1 MQINSDD
8 ADHPAVPESQ
18 LLTPDQPAVLFADGS
33 ADPAALTGDW
43 PAEWT
48 GPRLGRLAQVLG
60 WAGLTGDLALLVAH
74 RGHLIPDGLRDA
86 LRPAALKRA
95 VAEQLANDA
104 AQLATRMRPLA
115 LFGADAGVTDPAS
128 VLDAAFATHPWAAE
142 VRGWLACLWLAR
154 LGRHAE
160 AVAAFRRVPDTC
172 PPDDQTVAAYT
183 EALVQTGAQTEAD
196 AYLAQFADRF
206 DLSTLTVQNAADC
219 ARALLAAGRDAQARQ
234 ILVALQADEF
244 GTPPRPVPATV
255 HSLVTRLLFDADT
268 VQGRHADA
276 LAHVDRELQ
285 RQPESRPL
293 MLMRLNAL
301 YRLSGT
307 EACLQAAL
315 PLLARDP
322 GSVALLST
330 LALMPMPMAAKAQ
343 IVGALPVVRPDA
355 TLPPDLTRVLLRLA
369 LEAGREAEAQGLAAR
384 VQDSDTLARL
394 VLRGDL
400 APSDRL
406 RDRDMQRDGFHVA
419 RGAPDAPV
427 VLVFLGGS
435 GHLAYGL
442 PLARLDGILADCGAT
457 AVYAVDSS
465 SRLFLQGLPG
475 VADDFAGLVMRLGR
489 MPVLRRASR
498 VVTLGVAG
506 GGYPA
511 LAFGLALNCAASLVY
526 GAKTVIGRPLPDLPD
541 PAVERYLPLTRTS
554 PALLSDLRLHW
565 APDRPYKA
573 HLHFGATVRLD
584 RAHAERL
591 QDRPGVRLHAN
602 PDVTDHDSFLPAIES
617 GQFQRL
623 LARLLATP
631 DPDPVSARRRLAR
644 LLADQPSASPARSR
658 PKIPW

>member
-1 MQINSDD
+1 MQSPS
-8 ADHPAVPESQ
+8 ADQDSPAVPDGAT
-18 LLTPDQPAVLFADGS
+18 LTPDQLAVLFAPGRV
-33 ADPAALTGDW
+33 DPAALTGDW
-43 PAEWT
+43 PVEWT

-86 LRPAALKRA
+86 LRPAVLKRA
-95 VAEQLANDA
+95 VTEQLASDA

-115 LFGADAGVTDPAS
+115 LFGADAGVTDPTT
-128 VLDAAFATHPWAAE
+128 VLDAAFAAHPAAAA
-142 VRGWLACLWLAR
+142 VRGWLGCLWLAR

-160 AVAAFRRVPDTC
+160 AVAAFRRAPDTS

-183 EALVQTGAQTEAD
+183 EALAQTGAQAEAD
-196 AYLAQFADRF
+196 AYLAGFADRF

-219 ARALLAAGRDAQARQ
+219 ARALMAAGRDAQARQ
-234 ILVALQADEF
+234 ILAALQEDEF
-244 GTPPRPVPATV
+244 GTPPRPVPAAVHTV
-255 HSLVTRLLFDADT
+255 VTRLLFDADT

-293 MLMRLNAL
+293 ILMRLNAL
-301 YRLSGT
+301 FRLSGT
-307 EACLQAAL
+307 QACLEAAL
-315 PLLARDP
+315 PLLAHDP

-343 IVGALPVVRPDA
+343 IFDALPSVASDA
-355 TLPPDLTRVLLRLA
+355 TLAPDLARVLLRLA
-369 LEAGREAEAQGLAAR
+369 LEAGREAEAQGLAR
-384 VQDSDTLARL
+384 LVQDGDTLARL

-406 RDRDMQRDGFHVA
+406 RNADLQRDGFHVA
-419 RGAPDAPV
+419 RAVPGAPV
-427 VLVFLGGS
+427 VLVFLAGS

-442 PLARLDGILADCGAT
+442 PMARLDGILAACGAT
-457 AVYAVDSS
+457 AVYAVDTSS
-465 SRLFLQGLPG
+465 HLFLQGLPG
-475 VADDFAGLVMRLGR
+475 IADDFDGLVKHLGR

-498 VVTLGVAG
+498 VVTLGLSG
-506 GGYPA
+506 GAFPA
-511 LAFGLALNCAASLVY
+511 LAFGLALGCAASLTY
-526 GAKTVIGRPLPDLPD
+526 GAKTVIGRPQPDLPD
-541 PAVERYLPLTRTS
+541 PSVERYLPLTRTS
-554 PALLSDLRLHW
+554 TPDLTDLRLQW
-565 APDRPYKA
+565 APDRSYKA

-602 PDVTDHDSFLPAIES
+602 PDVTDHDAFLPAIES

-623 LARLLATP
+623 LARLLAAP
-631 DPDPVSARRRLAR
+631 DPEPANARRRLAR
-644 LLADQPSASPARSR
+644 LLADQASARR
-658 PKIPW
+658 KDR